1 MKIGVTFFTINNKY
15 YKNIDKIINNKYTM
29 ISKKLFNKLQTFY

>member
-29 ISKKLFNKLQTFY
+29 ISKKLFNKY